1 MANEEEK
8 EKVELG
14 KLYSE
19 VLREN
24 LGIQRV
30 NTDELKIQVDLSKE
44 IGGAFRITNEQ
55 GKAILKNS
63 RDLSKQT
70 ANILRDEEAII
81 KGRRSKRDIDKEI
94 TKSTQTQNSV
104 LKEITQATSQ
114 IDSISMRIAEDAKAA
129 TDENLEQSLILENIK
144 FGLQSNL
151 DINREN
157 LVALDKEL
165 IIRERIEKKLGVLGK
180 LVKGVGKIP
189 IVGEFLK
196 ADKILEEMEETAA
209 KVGST
214 RFNVMTAGIMEA
226 GAQLKENML
235 DPFVILTS
243 MFAAGF
249 TVDQSIT
256 ELERSLGVSRD
267 QATGIRKNFETLATS
282 TKNTSINSLDI
293 EKSFKNLQEQFGTAS
308 TILRDDIVA
317 EMAEL
322 GKLTNMSAES
332 QANFARFANISGKNA
347 AVITEETRQAVV
359 SAEQE
364 KGLRLDIN
372 KVLDQTGKIT
382 GQIAA
387 QLGGNVTAIAS
398 AVAVA
403 KQFGMELEDVAASGA
418 ALLNFEQSISNE
430 LEAELLIGK
439 QINLERARLAAL
451 TGDYETLT
459 REINANVG
467 DFGDFTEM
475 NVLQQQALAQ
485 SVGMTA
491 DQLSDVLLK
500 NANIAQLAQ
509 EARDAGK
516 NDLADQL
523 EKRSTQ
529 EKFNDAVMK
538 LKTIFVDIANGPVM
552 ILVETLGSA
561 LSVVGKITDFLGL
574 GKNDVMD
581 TIAQVVLLGGVLLGT
596 LNPLKQ
602 IKKVYTGISA
612 VVGMI
617 KNRTL
622 AINAAEKLGLI
633 RQGQAN
639 ILRNKEVA
647 LQTIGNGKSQARNF
661 YENQSLGV
669 MIKRNAQKTIDNIK
683 NSLGLGI
690 DKQRDI
696 SSKSTLFSKI
706 KQGAIDLKNNAINLA
721 GSAIDK
727 IRGFFTK
734 STLLTKIKTG
744 ATELANNAITAAGNA
759 LSFVKKTLE
768 ESILLTKIRQGI
780 QETFIIVKKGIQN
793 TLTGI
798 RFALESSIVG
808 SLIAQ
813 GFGIVKNIAKQGA
826 LLAITVAKAAA
837 ELVGV
842 SAATLGIGTIVALA
856 AAAAGIAYLN
866 SISKVEDGIAD
877 SNRGPFKIQDRFGA
891 TSITAM
897 GDSLAVSPNINKID
911 SLNELDKGTST
922 SEINPTP
929 QQEIVTLNTPPLPSA
944 ESNNTIMIDA
954 LNNKLD
960 ALNNNIQTQTK
971 TIQNRP
977 VSQNTMINPSSII
990 NPRIPFEK
998 SSNYTAMT

>member
-30 NTDELKIQVDLSKE
+30 NTDELKVQVDLSKKL
-44 IGGAFRITNEQ
+44 GGAFKITNEQ

-63 RDLSKQT
+63 RDLSRQT

-94 TKSTQTQNSV
+94 TKSTLTQKASISEIAQITSQLGSLQNRMKKDPKEVTEANMDQEEV
-104 LKEITQATSQ
+104 LK
-114 IDSISMRIAEDAKAA
+114 
-129 TDENLEQSLILENIK
+129 NILQ
-144 FGLQSNL
+144 GLKSNL

-196 ADKILEEMEETAA
+196 ADKILKEMEETAA

-214 RFNVMTAGIMEA
+214 RFDVMSAGIMEM

-347 AVITEETRQAVV
+347 AVITTETRRAVV
-359 SAEQE
+359 NAEQE

-372 KVLDQTGKIT
+372 KVLDQAGKIT

-403 KQFGMELEDVAASGA
+403 KQFGMELEAVAASGA
-418 ALLNFEQSISNE
+418 ALLEFETSIGNE
-430 LEAELLIGK
+430 LKAELLTGR
-439 QINLERARLAAL
+439 QLNLERARLAAL

-467 DFGDFTEM
+467 DFGDFTKM

-509 EARDAGK
+509 EARLAGDE
-516 NDLADQL
+516 DLANQL

-529 EKFNDAVMK
+529 EKFNDAVTK

-552 ILVETLGSA
+552 ILVESIA
-561 LSVVGKITDFLGL
+561 SILSGVGKITNALGL
-574 GKNDVMD
+574 GKNGIGD
-581 TIAQVVLLGGVLLGT
+581 IVVQAALLSKILFGT
-596 LNPLKQ
+596 LNPLKGAVKLYQ
-602 IKKVYTGISA
+602 GIKGLVMSIRSGE
-612 VVGMI
+612 
-617 KNRTL
+617 L
-622 AINAAEKLGLI
+622 AINTARGLGLI

-647 LQTIGNGKSQARNF
+647 LQTIGNNKSRARNL

-669 MIKRNAQKTIDNIK
+669 MIKRNAQKLIGNIREAF
-683 NSLGLGI
+683 SLGLE
-690 DKQRDI
+690 KQKLATEGSITLQKQLQNRSMLGLI
-696 SSKSTLFSKI
+696 SK
-706 KQGAIDLKNNAINLA
+706 GAIRLAQAVGTAIAAITTASAVTLGLGAIAIAGGIALAVSAFNSAKADDMMSPPEGNSGYGSRMLLAPEGKFALNNKDTVIAGTNLFKANDIAMGNEGSIN
-721 GSAIDK
+721 IDK
-727 IRGFFTK
+727 I
-734 STLLTKIKTG
+734 SS
-744 ATELANNAITAAGNA
+744 NNQQPSNTNRA
-759 LSFVKKTLE
+759 LE
-768 ESILLTKIRQGI
+768 E
-780 QETFIIVKKGIQN
+780 
-793 TLTGI
+793 
-798 RFALESSIVG
+798 
-808 SLIAQ
+808 
-813 GFGIVKNIAKQGA
+813 
-826 LLAITVAKAAA
+826 
-837 ELVGV
+837 
-842 SAATLGIGTIVALA
+842 
-856 AAAAGIAYLN
+856 
-866 SISKVEDGIAD
+866 
-877 SNRGPFKIQDRFGA
+877 
-891 TSITAM
+891 
-897 GDSLAVSPNINKID
+897 
-911 SLNELDKGTST
+911 
-922 SEINPTP
+922 
-929 QQEIVTLNTPPLPSA
+929 
-944 ESNNTIMIDA
+944 
-954 LNNKLD
+954 KLD
-960 ALNNNIQTQTK
+960 ALNNNVTAQTK
-971 TIQNRP
+971 AINDKP
-977 VSQNTMINPSSII
+977 IAQNTMIDPNSIVRS
-990 NPRIPFEK
+990 NLPYEK
-998 SSNYTAMT
+998 NTSFTAMT

>member
-94 TKSTQTQNSV
+94 TKSTLTQKTSISEIAQVTSQLASLQNRMKNDPKEVTEANMDQEKV
-104 LKEITQATSQ
+104 LK
-114 IDSISMRIAEDAKAA
+114 
-129 TDENLEQSLILENIK
+129 NIIQ
-144 FGLQSNL
+144 GLKSNL

-157 LVALDKEL
+157 LIALDKEL
-165 IIRERIEKKLGVLGK
+165 EIRGRIEKKLGVLGK
-180 LVKGVGKIP
+180 LVKGIGKIP
-189 IVGEFLK
+189 IVGEFLNANK
-196 ADKILEEMEETAA
+196 VLEEMEETAA

-214 RFNVMTAGIMEA
+214 RFDVMTAGIMET

-308 TILRDDIVA
+308 TILRDDIVV

-347 AVITEETRQAVV
+347 AVITTETRRAVV
-359 SAEQE
+359 NAEQE

-372 KVLDQTGKIT
+372 KVLDQAGKIT

-403 KQFGMELEDVAASGA
+403 KQFGMELEAVAASGA
-418 ALLNFEQSISNE
+418 ALLNFEQSIGNE
-430 LEAELLIGK
+430 LKAELLTGK
-439 QINLERARLAAL
+439 QLNLERARLAAL
-451 TGDYETLT
+451 TGDYKTLT
-459 REINANVG
+459 KEINANVG
-467 DFGDFTEM
+467 DFGDFTKM
-475 NVLQQQALAQ
+475 NVLQQQALAE

-509 EARDAGK
+509 EARLAGDE
-516 NDLADQL
+516 DLANQL

-552 ILVETLGSA
+552 ILVEGMASI
-561 LSVVGKITDFLGL
+561 LSGVGKITNALGL
-574 GKNDVMD
+574 GKNGFGD
-581 TIAQVVLLGGVLLGT
+581 IVVQAALLSKILFGT
-596 LNPLKQ
+596 LNPLKGAVKLYQ
-602 IKKVYTGISA
+602 GIKGLVMSIRSG
-612 VVGMI
+612 
-617 KNRTL
+617 TL
-622 AINAAEKLGLI
+622 AINAAERLGLI
-633 RQGQAN
+633 RRGQAN
-639 ILRNKEVA
+639 VLRTKEVM
-647 LQTIGNGKSQARNF
+647 LQKFGNTENKIRRI
-661 YENQSLGV
+661 YENQSLGT
-669 MIKRNAQKTIDNIK
+669 MIKRNAAALIGNVRKK
-683 NSLGLGI
+683 
-690 DKQRDI
+690 
-696 SSKSTLFSKI
+696 
-706 KQGAIDLKNNAINLA
+706 GA
-721 GSAIDK
+721 
-727 IRGFFTK
+727 
-734 STLLTKIKTG
+734 
-744 ATELANNAITAAGNA
+744 NA
-759 LSFVKKTLE
+759 LS
-768 ESILLTKIRQGI
+768 GI
-780 QETFIIVKKGIQN
+780 G
-793 TLTGI
+793 L
-798 RFALESSIVG
+798 ALENAKLG
-808 SLIAQ
+808 SMIAQ
-813 GFGIVKNIAKQGA
+813 GFAVVKNIAKEGI
-826 LLAITVAKAAA
+826 LLGIKVAQAAA
-837 ELVGV
+837 ALVGV
-842 SAATLGIGTIVALA
+842 SAATLGVGTIIAIA

-866 SISKVEDGIAD
+866 SISKAD
-877 SNRGPFKIQDRFGA
+877 DMMSPPEGNSGYGSR
-891 TSITAM
+891 M
-897 GDSLAVSPNINKID
+897 LLAPEGKF
-911 SLNELDKGTST
+911 
-922 SEINPTP
+922 
-929 QQEIVTLNTPPLPSA
+929 
-944 ESNNTIMIDA
+944 A
-954 LNNKLD
+954 LNNKDTVIAGTNLFKANDIAMGNEGSINIDKLSSNNQQNDNRSMD
-960 ALNNNIQTQTK
+960 ALNSKFDALINATQTQTQ
-971 TIQNRP
+971 TIQNKP
-977 VSQNTMINPSSII
+977 VSQNTMIDPNSIV

>member
-8 EKVELG
+8 EKVDLE

-55 GKAILKNS
+55 GKAILQNS

-94 TKSTQTQNSV
+94 TKSTQTQKTSIS
-104 LKEITQATSQ
+104 EITQVTSQ
-114 IDSISMRIAEDAKAA
+114 LA
-129 TDENLEQSLILENIK
+129 SLQNRMKNDPKEVTEANMDQEKVLKNIIQ
-144 FGLQSNL
+144 GLKSNL

-157 LVALDKEL
+157 LIALDKEL
-165 IIRERIEKKLGVLGK
+165 KIRGRIEEKLGVLGK
-180 LVKGVGKIP
+180 LVKGIGKIP
-189 IVGEFLK
+189 IVGEFLNANK
-196 ADKILEEMEETAA
+196 VLEEMEETAA

-214 RFNVMTAGIMEA
+214 RFDVMTAGIMEM

-267 QATGIRKNFETLATS
+267 QATGIRKNFEALATS

-293 EKSFKNLQEQFGTAS
+293 EKSFNNLNEQFGTAS

-317 EMAEL
+317 EIAEL
-322 GKLTNMSAES
+322 DKLTNMSAES

-347 AVITEETRQAVV
+347 AVITTETRRAVV
-359 SAEQE
+359 NAEQE

-372 KVLDQTGKIT
+372 KVLDQAGKIT

-403 KQFGMELEDVAASGA
+403 KQFGMELEAVAASGA

-467 DFGDFTEM
+467 DFGDFTKM

-509 EARDAGK
+509 EARLAGDE
-516 NDLADQL
+516 DLANQL

-529 EKFNDAVMK
+529 EKFNDAIMK

-552 ILVETLGSA
+552 VLVESIGSI
-561 LSVVGKITDFLGL
+561 LSGVGKITNALGL
-574 GKNDVMD
+574 GKNGFGD
-581 TIAQVVLLGGVLLGT
+581 IVVQAALLSKILFGT
-596 LNPLKQ
+596 LNPLKGAVKLYQ
-602 IKKVYTGISA
+602 GIKGLVMSIRSG
-612 VVGMI
+612 
-617 KNRTL
+617 TL
-622 AINAAEKLGLI
+622 AINAAERLGLI
-633 RQGQAN
+633 RRGQAN
-639 ILRNKEVA
+639 VLRTKEVM
-647 LQTIGNGKSQARNF
+647 LQKFGNTENKIRRI
-661 YENQSLGV
+661 YENQSLGT
-669 MIKRNAQKTIDNIK
+669 MIKRNAAALIGNVREKGAN
-683 NSLGLGI
+683 
-690 DKQRDI
+690 
-696 SSKSTLFSKI
+696 TL
-706 KQGAIDLKNNAINLA
+706 
-721 GSAIDK
+721 
-727 IRGFFTK
+727 
-734 STLLTKIKTG
+734 
-744 ATELANNAITAAGNA
+744 
-759 LSFVKKTLE
+759 
-768 ESILLTKIRQGI
+768 
-780 QETFIIVKKGIQN
+780 KGIG
-793 TLTGI
+793 L
-798 RFALESSIVG
+798 ALENAKLG
-808 SLIAQ
+808 SMIAQ
-813 GFGIVKNIAKQGA
+813 GFAVVKNIAKEGI
-826 LLAITVAKAAA
+826 LLGIKVAQAAA
-837 ELVGV
+837 ALVGV
-842 SAATLGIGTIVALA
+842 SAATLGVGTIIAIA

-866 SISKVEDGIAD
+866 SVSKAD
-877 SNRGPFKIQDRFGA
+877 DMMSPPEGNSGYGSR
-891 TSITAM
+891 M
-897 GDSLAVSPNINKID
+897 LLAPEGKF
-911 SLNELDKGTST
+911 
-922 SEINPTP
+922 
-929 QQEIVTLNTPPLPSA
+929 
-944 ESNNTIMIDA
+944 A
-954 LNNKLD
+954 LNNKDTVIAGTNLFKANDIAMGNEGSINIDKLSSNNQQNDNTAINALNSKFD
-960 ALNNNIQTQTK
+960 ALINATQTQTQ

-977 VSQNTMINPSSII
+977 VAQNTMIDPNSIV

-998 SSNYTAMT
+998 SSNFTAMT

>member
-94 TKSTQTQNSV
+94 TKSTLTQKTSISEIAQVTSQLASLQNRMKNDPKEVTEANMDQEKV
-104 LKEITQATSQ
+104 LK
-114 IDSISMRIAEDAKAA
+114 
-129 TDENLEQSLILENIK
+129 NIIQ
-144 FGLQSNL
+144 GLKSNL

-157 LVALDKEL
+157 LIALDKEL
-165 IIRERIEKKLGVLGK
+165 EIRGRIEKKLGVLGK
-180 LVKGVGKIP
+180 LVKGIGKIP
-189 IVGEFLK
+189 IVGEFLNANK
-196 ADKILEEMEETAA
+196 VLEEMEETAA

-214 RFNVMTAGIMEA
+214 RFDVMTAGIMEM

-308 TILRDDIVA
+308 TILRDDIVV

-347 AVITEETRQAVV
+347 AVITTETRRAVV
-359 SAEQE
+359 NAEQE

-372 KVLDQTGKIT
+372 KVLDQAGKIT

-403 KQFGMELEDVAASGA
+403 KQFGMELEAVAASGA
-418 ALLNFEQSISNE
+418 ALLNFEQSIGNE
-430 LEAELLIGK
+430 LKAELLTGK
-439 QINLERARLAAL
+439 QLNLERARLAAL
-451 TGDYETLT
+451 TGDYKTLT
-459 REINANVG
+459 KEINANVG
-467 DFGDFTEM
+467 DFGDFTKM
-475 NVLQQQALAQ
+475 NVLQQQALAE

-509 EARDAGK
+509 EARLAGDE
-516 NDLADQL
+516 DLANQL

-552 ILVETLGSA
+552 ILVEGMASI
-561 LSVVGKITDFLGL
+561 LSGVGKITNALGL
-574 GKNDVMD
+574 GKNGFGD
-581 TIAQVVLLGGVLLGT
+581 IVVQAALLSKILFGT
-596 LNPLKQ
+596 LNPLKGAVKLYQ
-602 IKKVYTGISA
+602 GIKGLVMSIRSG
-612 VVGMI
+612 
-617 KNRTL
+617 TL
-622 AINAAEKLGLI
+622 AINAAERLGLI
-633 RQGQAN
+633 RRGQAN
-639 ILRNKEVA
+639 VLRTKEVM
-647 LQTIGNGKSQARNF
+647 LQKFGNTENKIRRI
-661 YENQSLGV
+661 YENQSLGT
-669 MIKRNAQKTIDNIK
+669 MIKRNAAALIGNVRKK
-683 NSLGLGI
+683 
-690 DKQRDI
+690 
-696 SSKSTLFSKI
+696 
-706 KQGAIDLKNNAINLA
+706 GA
-721 GSAIDK
+721 
-727 IRGFFTK
+727 
-734 STLLTKIKTG
+734 
-744 ATELANNAITAAGNA
+744 NA
-759 LSFVKKTLE
+759 LS
-768 ESILLTKIRQGI
+768 GI
-780 QETFIIVKKGIQN
+780 G
-793 TLTGI
+793 L
-798 RFALESSIVG
+798 ALENAKLG
-808 SLIAQ
+808 SMIAQ
-813 GFGIVKNIAKQGA
+813 GFAVVKNIAKEGI
-826 LLAITVAKAAA
+826 LLGIKVAQAAA
-837 ELVGV
+837 ALVGV
-842 SAATLGIGTIVALA
+842 SAATLGVGTIIAIA

-866 SISKVEDGIAD
+866 SISKAD
-877 SNRGPFKIQDRFGA
+877 DMMSPPEGNSGYGSR
-891 TSITAM
+891 M
-897 GDSLAVSPNINKID
+897 LLAPEGKF
-911 SLNELDKGTST
+911 
-922 SEINPTP
+922 
-929 QQEIVTLNTPPLPSA
+929 
-944 ESNNTIMIDA
+944 A
-954 LNNKLD
+954 LNNKDTVIAGTNLFKANDIAMGNEGSINIDKLSSNNQQNDNGSMD
-960 ALNNNIQTQTK
+960 ALNSKFDALINATQTQTQ
-971 TIQNRP
+971 TIQNKP
-977 VSQNTMINPSSII
+977 VSQNTMIDPNSIV

>member
-8 EKVELG
+8 EKVDLE

-55 GKAILKNS
+55 GKAILQNS

-94 TKSTQTQNSV
+94 TKSTQTQKTSIS
-104 LKEITQATSQ
+104 EITQVTSQ
-114 IDSISMRIAEDAKAA
+114 LA
-129 TDENLEQSLILENIK
+129 SLQNRMKNDPKEVTEANMDQEKVLKNIIQ
-144 FGLQSNL
+144 GLKSNL

-157 LVALDKEL
+157 LIALDKEL
-165 IIRERIEKKLGVLGK
+165 KIRGRIEEKLGVLGK
-180 LVKGVGKIP
+180 LVKGIGKIP
-189 IVGEFLK
+189 IVGEFLNANK
-196 ADKILEEMEETAA
+196 VLEEMEETAA

-214 RFNVMTAGIMEA
+214 RFDVMTAGIMEM

-267 QATGIRKNFETLATS
+267 QATGIRKNFEALATS

-293 EKSFKNLQEQFGTAS
+293 EKSFNNLNEQFGTAS

-317 EMAEL
+317 EIAEL
-322 GKLTNMSAES
+322 DKLTNMSAES

-347 AVITEETRQAVV
+347 AVITTETRRAVV
-359 SAEQE
+359 NAEQE

-372 KVLDQTGKIT
+372 KVLDQAGKIT

-403 KQFGMELEDVAASGA
+403 KQFGMELEAVAASGA

-467 DFGDFTEM
+467 DFGDFTKM

-509 EARDAGK
+509 EARLAGDE
-516 NDLADQL
+516 DLANQL

-529 EKFNDAVMK
+529 EKFNDAIMK

-552 ILVETLGSA
+552 VLVESIGSI
-561 LSVVGKITDFLGL
+561 LSGVGKITNALGL
-574 GKNDVMD
+574 GKNGFGD
-581 TIAQVVLLGGVLLGT
+581 IVVQAALLSKILFGT
-596 LNPLKQ
+596 LNPLKGAVKLYQ
-602 IKKVYTGISA
+602 GIKGLVMSIRSG
-612 VVGMI
+612 
-617 KNRTL
+617 TL
-622 AINAAEKLGLI
+622 AINAAERLGLI
-633 RQGQAN
+633 RRGQAN
-639 ILRNKEVA
+639 VLRTKEVM
-647 LQTIGNGKSQARNF
+647 LQKFGNTENKIRRI
-661 YENQSLGV
+661 YENQSLGT
-669 MIKRNAQKTIDNIK
+669 MIKRNAAALIGNVREK
-683 NSLGLGI
+683 
-690 DKQRDI
+690 
-696 SSKSTLFSKI
+696 
-706 KQGAIDLKNNAINLA
+706 GA
-721 GSAIDK
+721 
-727 IRGFFTK
+727 
-734 STLLTKIKTG
+734 
-744 ATELANNAITAAGNA
+744 NA
-759 LSFVKKTLE
+759 L
-768 ESILLTKIRQGI
+768 
-780 QETFIIVKKGIQN
+780 KGIG
-793 TLTGI
+793 L
-798 RFALESSIVG
+798 ALENAKLG
-808 SLIAQ
+808 SMIAQ
-813 GFGIVKNIAKQGA
+813 GFAVVKNIAKEGI
-826 LLAITVAKAAA
+826 LLGIKVAQAAA
-837 ELVGV
+837 ALVGV
-842 SAATLGIGTIVALA
+842 SAATLGVGTIIAIA

-866 SISKVEDGIAD
+866 SVSKAD
-877 SNRGPFKIQDRFGA
+877 DMMSPPEGNSGYGSR
-891 TSITAM
+891 M
-897 GDSLAVSPNINKID
+897 LLAPEGKF
-911 SLNELDKGTST
+911 
-922 SEINPTP
+922 
-929 QQEIVTLNTPPLPSA
+929 
-944 ESNNTIMIDA
+944 A
-954 LNNKLD
+954 LNNKDTVIAGTNLFKANDIAMGNEGSINIDKLSSNNQQNDNTAINALNSKFD
-960 ALNNNIQTQTK
+960 ALINATQTQTQ

-977 VSQNTMINPSSII
+977 VAQNTMIDPNSIV

-998 SSNYTAMT
+998 SSNFTAMT

>member
-30 NTDELKIQVDLSKE
+30 NTDELKVQVDLSKK
-44 IGGAFRITNEQ
+44 IGGAFKITNEQ

-63 RDLSKQT
+63 RDLSRQT

-81 KGRRSKRDIDKEI
+81 KGRRSKRDIDKDIAKSILTQKTSESEI
-94 TKSTQTQNSV
+94 VQITSQLLSLQNKMKDPKVFTDKMMEQETV
-104 LKEITQATSQ
+104 LKNILQGLKSNS
-114 IDSISMRIAEDAKAA
+114 DIS
-129 TDENLEQSLILENIK
+129 
-144 FGLQSNL
+144 
-151 DINREN
+151 REN

-196 ADKILEEMEETAA
+196 ADKILKEMEETAA

-214 RFNVMTAGIMEA
+214 RFDVMSAGIMEM

-293 EKSFKNLQEQFGTAS
+293 EKSFNNLNEQFGTAS

-317 EMAEL
+317 EMAKL

-332 QANFARFANISGKNA
+332 QANFARFANISGKEA

-372 KVLDQTGKIT
+372 KVLDQAGKIN

-387 QLGGNVTAIAS
+387 QLGGNVTAIAEAIS
-398 AVAVA
+398 VA
-403 KQFGMELEDVAASGA
+403 KQFGMELEAVAATGA
-418 ALLNFEQSISNE
+418 ALLEFETSIGNE
-430 LEAELLIGK
+430 LKAELLTGR
-439 QINLERARLAAL
+439 QLNLERARLAAL

-475 NVLQQQALAQ
+475 NVIQQKALAE

-552 ILVETLGSA
+552 ILVKTLGSA

-581 TIAQVVLLGGVLLGT
+581 TVAQVVLLGGVLLGT

-602 IKKVYTGISA
+602 IAKVYKGISA

-622 AINAAEKLGLI
+622 ANNAAEKLGLI
-633 RQGQAN
+633 TTSQKNNLLVARNLSENVNLGTKTRQIALEKSSLFNQIKINAQKLIGNVREKGAN
-639 ILRNKEVA
+639 IL
-647 LQTIGNGKSQARNF
+647 
-661 YENQSLGV
+661 
-669 MIKRNAQKTIDNIK
+669 
-683 NSLGLGI
+683 
-690 DKQRDI
+690 
-696 SSKSTLFSKI
+696 
-706 KQGAIDLKNNAINLA
+706 
-721 GSAIDK
+721 
-727 IRGFFTK
+727 
-734 STLLTKIKTG
+734 
-744 ATELANNAITAAGNA
+744 
-759 LSFVKKTLE
+759 
-768 ESILLTKIRQGI
+768 
-780 QETFIIVKKGIQN
+780 KGIG
-793 TLTGI
+793 L
-798 RFALESSIVG
+798 ALENAKLG
-808 SLIAQ
+808 SMIAQ
-813 GFGIVKNIAKQGA
+813 GFAVVKNIAKEGI
-826 LLAITVAKAAA
+826 LLGIKVAQAAA
-837 ELVGV
+837 ALVGV
-842 SAATLGIGTIVALA
+842 SAATLGIGTIVAIA

-866 SISKVEDGIAD
+866 SISKAD
-877 SNRGPFKIQDRFGA
+877 DMMSPPEGNSGYGSR
-891 TSITAM
+891 M
-897 GDSLAVSPNINKID
+897 LLAPEGKF
-911 SLNELDKGTST
+911 
-922 SEINPTP
+922 
-929 QQEIVTLNTPPLPSA
+929 
-944 ESNNTIMIDA
+944 A
-954 LNNKLD
+954 LNNKDTVIAGTNLFKANDIAMGNEGSINIDKISSNNQQSNNAAMD
-960 ALNNNIQTQTK
+960 ALNSKFDTLINATQTQTQ

-977 VSQNTMINPSSII
+977 VAQNTMIDPNSIV

-998 SSNYTAMT
+998 SSNFTAMT

>member
-8 EKVELG
+8 EKIELG

-30 NTDELKIQVDLSKE
+30 NTDELKIQIDLSKE
-44 IGGAFRITNEQ
+44 IGGAFKITNEQ

-94 TKSTQTQNSV
+94 TKSTQTQNSA
-104 LKEITQATSQ
+104 LKEITQVTSQ
-114 IDSISMRIAEDAKAA
+114 LA
-129 TDENLEQSLILENIK
+129 SLQDRMKDDPKEVTEANMDQEKVLKNIK

-151 DINREN
+151 DISKEN
-157 LVALDKEL
+157 LVALKQEL
-165 IIRERIEKKLGVLGK
+165 AIRKRIEKKLGVLGK

-196 ADKILEEMEETAA
+196 ADKILEEMEEKAA

-214 RFNVMTAGIMEA
+214 KFDVMSAGIMEM

-293 EKSFKNLQEQFGTAS
+293 EKSFNNLNEQFGTAS
-308 TILRDDIVA
+308 TILRDDIVT

-347 AVITEETRQAVV
+347 AVITTETRRAVV

-372 KVLDQTGKIT
+372 KVLDQAGKIN

-387 QLGGNVTAIAS
+387 QLGGNVTAIAE

-403 KQFGMELEDVAASGA
+403 KQFGMELEAVAASGA
-418 ALLNFEQSISNE
+418 ALLNFEQSIGNE
-430 LEAELLIGK
+430 LKAELLTGK
-439 QINLERARLAAL
+439 QLNLERARLAAL
-451 TGDYETLT
+451 TGDYKTLT
-459 REINANVG
+459 KEINANVG
-467 DFGDFTEM
+467 DFGDFTKM
-475 NVLQQQALAQ
+475 NVLQQQALAE

-509 EARDAGK
+509 EARLAGDE
-516 NDLADQL
+516 DLANQL

-552 ILVETLGSA
+552 VLVESIA
-561 LSVVGKITDFLGL
+561 SILSGVGKITNALGL
-574 GKNDVMD
+574 GKGELGDFLVQ
-581 TIAQVVLLGGVLLGT
+581 AALLSKILFGT
-596 LNPLKQ
+596 LNPLKGAVKLYQ
-602 IKKVYTGISA
+602 GIKGLVMSIRSGE
-612 VVGMI
+612 
-617 KNRTL
+617 L
-622 AINAAEKLGLI
+622 AINTARGLGLI
-633 RQGQAN
+633 TQQQSNAAKARSTILAANEGNIEKLNNFTKNAGLLTLIKKNAQRTIAN
-639 ILRNKEVA
+639 IREA
-647 LQTIGNGKSQARNF
+647 FG
-661 YENQSLGV
+661 
-669 MIKRNAQKTIDNIK
+669 
-683 NSLGLGI
+683 LGLSGSKLATEGSI
-690 DKQRDI
+690 TLQKQLQNRSMSGLI
-696 SSKSTLFSKI
+696 AK
-706 KQGAIDLKNNAINLA
+706 GAIRLAQAI
-721 GSAIDK
+721 GTAI
-727 IRGFFTK
+727 
-734 STLLTKIKTG
+734 
-744 ATELANNAITAAGNA
+744 AAITTA
-759 LSFVKKTLE
+759 
-768 ESILLTKIRQGI
+768 
-780 QETFIIVKKGIQN
+780 
-793 TLTGI
+793 
-798 RFALESSIVG
+798 
-808 SLIAQ
+808 
-813 GFGIVKNIAKQGA
+813 
-826 LLAITVAKAAA
+826 
-837 ELVGV
+837 
-842 SAATLGIGTIVALA
+842 SAATLGLGAIAIAGGIALA
-856 AAAAGIAYLN
+856 ASAFN
-866 SISKVEDGIAD
+866 SAKAD
-877 SNRGPFKIQDRFGA
+877 DMMSPPEGNSGYGSR
-891 TSITAM
+891 M
-897 GDSLAVSPNINKID
+897 LLAPEGKF
-911 SLNELDKGTST
+911 
-922 SEINPTP
+922 
-929 QQEIVTLNTPPLPSA
+929 
-944 ESNNTIMIDA
+944 A
-954 LNNKLD
+954 LNNKDTVIAGTNLFKANDIAMGNEGSINIDKLSSNNQQNDNTAINALNSKFD
-960 ALNNNIQTQTK
+960 ALINATQTQTK
-971 TIQNRP
+971 TIQNKP
-977 VSQNTMINPSSII
+977 VSQNTMIDPSSII

>member
-19 VLREN
+19 VLKEN

-55 GKAILKNS
+55 GKAILQNS

-94 TKSTQTQNSV
+94 TKSTLTQKTSIS
-104 LKEITQATSQ
+104 EIAQITSQ
-114 IDSISMRIAEDAKAA
+114 IDSLSMRIAEDAKAA

-157 LVALDKEL
+157 LIALNREL
-165 IIRERIEKKLGVLGK
+165 EIRGRIEEKLGVLGK
-180 LVKGVGKIP
+180 LVKGIGKIP
-189 IVGEFLK
+189 IVGEFLNANK
-196 ADKILEEMEETAA
+196 VLEEMEETAA

-214 RFNVMTAGIMEA
+214 RFDVMKAGIMEM
-226 GAQLKENML
+226 GTQIRDNML

-267 QATGIRKNFETLATS
+267 QATGIRKNFEALATS

-293 EKSFKNLQEQFGTAS
+293 EKSFNNLNEQFGTAS

-322 GKLTNMSAES
+322 DKLTNMSAES

-347 AVITEETRQAVV
+347 AVITTETRRAVV
-359 SAEQE
+359 NAEQE

-372 KVLDQTGKIT
+372 KVLDQAGKIT
-382 GQIAA
+382 GQISA

-403 KQFGMELEDVAASGA
+403 KQFGMELEAVAASGA

-467 DFGDFTEM
+467 DFGDFTKM

-509 EARDAGK
+509 EARLAGDE
-516 NDLADQL
+516 DLANQL

-552 ILVETLGSA
+552 VLVESMA
-561 LSVVGKITDFLGL
+561 SILSGVGKITNALGL
-574 GKNDVMD
+574 GKDGLGD
-581 TIAQVVLLGGVLLGT
+581 IVVQAALLSKILFGT
-596 LNPLKQ
+596 LNPLKGAVKLYQ
-602 IKKVYTGISA
+602 GIKGLIMGIKTG
-612 VVGMI
+612 
-617 KNRTL
+617 TL
-622 AINAAEKLGLI
+622 ANNAAEKLGLI
-633 RQGQAN
+633 TTTQKN
-639 ILRNKEVA
+639 NLLV
-647 LQTIGNGKSQARNF
+647 ARNLS
-661 YENQSLGV
+661 ENVNLSTKTRQIALEKSSLFNQ
-669 MIKRNAQKTIDNIK
+669 IKINAQKLIGNIREK
-683 NSLGLGI
+683 
-690 DKQRDI
+690 
-696 SSKSTLFSKI
+696 
-706 KQGAIDLKNNAINLA
+706 GA
-721 GSAIDK
+721 
-727 IRGFFTK
+727 
-734 STLLTKIKTG
+734 
-744 ATELANNAITAAGNA
+744 NA
-759 LSFVKKTLE
+759 L
-768 ESILLTKIRQGI
+768 
-780 QETFIIVKKGIQN
+780 KGIG
-793 TLTGI
+793 L
-798 RFALESSIVG
+798 ALENAKLG
-808 SLIAQ
+808 SMIAQ
-813 GFGIVKNIAKQGA
+813 GFALVKNIAKEGI
-826 LLAITVAKAAA
+826 LLGIKVAQAAA
-837 ELVGV
+837 ALVGV
-842 SAATLGIGTIVALA
+842 SAATLGIGTIIAIA

-866 SISKVEDGIAD
+866 SVSKAD
-877 SNRGPFKIQDRFGA
+877 DMMSPPEGNSGYGSR
-891 TSITAM
+891 M
-897 GDSLAVSPNINKID
+897 LLAPEGKF
-911 SLNELDKGTST
+911 
-922 SEINPTP
+922 
-929 QQEIVTLNTPPLPSA
+929 
-944 ESNNTIMIDA
+944 A
-954 LNNKLD
+954 LNNKDTVIAGTNLFKADDISMGNEGSINIDKISSNNQQSNNAAMD
-960 ALNNNIQTQTK
+960 ALNSKFDALINATQTQTQ

-977 VSQNTMINPSSII
+977 VAQNTMIDPNSIV

-998 SSNYTAMT
+998 SSNFTAMT